1 MAFNIKD
8 FTTRLAGK
16 NGISRRTHF
25 QFEIGLPAFLKNK
38 YDAEHLT
45 LLAVSTNL
53 PSVTLDNVQL
63 RRSTVSYKEPFPTN
77 ITFGNLSATF
87 FSDGQG
93 KTLTLFKDW
102 LKYIFPVDFIT
113 NPSAFR
119 LPYKSDYATTAII
132 KHFDPEGEVIVTYK
146 FEEIYPSSVSDIPMN
161 WGAFDDLVT
170 LSTDFEYSTYSIERA
185 GDIKYPTPTFPQPV
199 VPKPAPNNQQPE
211 SPIFKP

>member
-102 LKYIFPVDFIT
+102 L
-113 NPSAFR
+113 
-119 LPYKSDYATTAII
+119 
-132 KHFDPEGEVIVTYK
+132 
-146 FEEIYPSSVSDIPMN
+146 
-161 WGAFDDLVT
+161 
-170 LSTDFEYSTYSIERA
+170 
-185 GDIKYPTPTFPQPV
+185 
-199 VPKPAPNNQQPE
+199 
-211 SPIFKP
+211 